1 MTHHFNEDDV
11 LHKLRHFLPSQAPLK
26 DFIHHNTLHAFQNF
40 EFYDALRKSAVIFGN
55 RTTLSLREYRD
66 KFAKGEIPEAI
77 VDNVILSSKSKEA
90 FSKWKEQMFSIE
102 EVKTLDPKIGRL
114 RKFWEVDYGI
124 DMDGMVRPNIIR
136 IINSYLD
143 QGIAFEGLPNSDQGL
158 LDAVISI
165 QNNSYAKILNSEKSI
180 FYLNKKDKRLED
192 LLKLIVG
199 DERYY
204 EQYLFDQQYS
214 HPGLSGLVCAIELK
228 PDALFSERNITLF
241 DIIYLELLFELE
253 SLEVF
258 VSKNFKPLATGAVFE
273 PTDLFE
279 DVLTDDYW
287 EVLELWQESF
297 ESTYH
302 DQVLKGISGVKNE
315 AKTNPP
321 AFQAF
326 FCIDDREE
334 SIRRNIEMLAPECQT
349 FGTPAHFNIIARFKP
364 ENAKFS
370 TQICPAPFTPTH
382 LIKESN
388 RTSRP
393 KKDVHFQDSSHKF
406 FSGFIISQ
414 TVGFL
419 STIKLFTNIFNPTE
433 SIAQYN
439 ATKDHMDYTSNLIYE
454 NVEGGTEDGF
464 KVGFTLIEMIDIVF
478 GELSNTG
485 LTGDFAPLIY
495 HFGHGGSSINN
506 PYFAG
511 YNCGACSGRPSTVNA
526 RLFAIIANRKDVRE
540 GLSEKGMKIPASTHF
555 VGGYHDTTRDT
566 FAFFDEDLILES
578 LVDLHRSIKTM
589 FEQALSMNAKER
601 ARQFKL
607 IDIKKTPKKV
617 HREVLKRALSL
628 FEPRPEYNHSNN
640 ALFIVGDRKL
650 TQNLFLDQRAFL
662 NSYDYKQDKEGKL
675 LENILNA
682 GTGVCGG
689 INLEYYFSSVDNEK
703 LGAGSKLPQNVI
715 GLYGVANG
723 VKGDLRPGLPW
734 QMVDVH
740 DPIRILT
747 VVENTPDMVLNV
759 LKANPKTFDW
769 YRKGWMKLSV
779 YDPYTKEIS
788 ILKNDEFVPY
798 HFVTDKI
805 ETITDFEQLVESTH
819 KNLPVYTIN

>member
-1 MTHHFNEDDV
+1 M
-11 LHKLRHFLPSQAPLK
+11 
-26 DFIHHNTLHAFQNF
+26 I
-40 EFYDALRKSAVIFGN
+40 
-55 RTTLSLREYRD
+55 
-66 KFAKGEIPEAI
+66 
-77 VDNVILSSKSKEA
+77 
-90 FSKWKEQMFSIE
+90 
-102 EVKTLDPKIGRL
+102 IGR
-114 RKFWEVDYGI
+114 
-124 DMDGMVRPNIIR
+124 
-136 IINSYLD
+136 
-143 QGIAFEGLPNSDQGL
+143 
-158 LDAVISI
+158 
-165 QNNSYAKILNSEKSI
+165 
-180 FYLNKKDKRLED
+180 
-192 LLKLIVG
+192 
-199 DERYY
+199 
-204 EQYLFDQQYS
+204 
-214 HPGLSGLVCAIELK
+214 
-228 PDALFSERNITLF
+228 
-241 DIIYLELLFELE
+241 
-253 SLEVF
+253 
-258 VSKNFKPLATGAVFE
+258 
-273 PTDLFE
+273 
-279 DVLTDDYW
+279 
-287 EVLELWQESF
+287 VLELWQESF

-578 LVDLHRSIKTM
+578 LVDLHGR
-589 FEQALSMNAKER
+589 
-601 ARQFKL
+601 
-607 IDIKKTPKKV
+607 
-617 HREVLKRALSL
+617 LKQCL
-628 FEPRPEYNHSNN
+628 
-640 ALFIVGDRKL
+640 
-650 TQNLFLDQRAFL
+650 
-662 NSYDYKQDKEGKL
+662 
-675 LENILNA
+675 
-682 GTGVCGG
+682 
-689 INLEYYFSSVDNEK
+689 
-703 LGAGSKLPQNVI
+703 SKL
-715 GLYGVANG
+715 
-723 VKGDLRPGLPW
+723 
-734 QMVDVH
+734 
-740 DPIRILT
+740 
-747 VVENTPDMVLNV
+747 
-759 LKANPKTFDW
+759 
-769 YRKGWMKLSV
+769 
-779 YDPYTKEIS
+779 
-788 ILKNDEFVPY
+788 
-798 HFVTDKI
+798 
-805 ETITDFEQLVESTH
+805 
-819 KNLPVYTIN
+819 